1 MASVNRVILVGNLG
15 RDPELR
21 YIQSGQAVANFTL
34 ATNDRWRD
42 KEGNNQERTEWHRIV
57 VWGKSAE
64 NCAQYLQKGRSVYVE
79 GRLQTREWE
88 DKEGNKR
95 QTTEVVAQAVQ
106 FLGGRGGAGGW
117 RRCRCRWCR
126 RRIGRWTQWRFRF
139 VWRGF
144 RWRRIVRAA
153 SERRSV
159 LGAANAGPSRGAPR
173 CAKRIRDIRQLDRSV
188 RFGFRPWS
196 GAAG

>member
-21 YIQSGQAVANFTL
+21 YIPSGQAVANFTL

-64 NCAQYLQKGRSVYVE
+64 NCAQYLQKGRSVYIE

-88 DKEGNKR
+88 DKDGNKR
-95 QTTEVVAQAVQ
+95 QTTETIAQTVQ
-106 FLGGRGGAGGW
+106 FLGGRGGAGG
-117 RRCRCRWCR
+117 
-126 RRIGRWTQWRFRF
+126 
-139 VWRGF
+139 
-144 RWRRIVRAA
+144 
-153 SERRSV
+153 
-159 LGAANAGPSRGAPR
+159 GAGGGAESGGGPAG
-173 CAKRIRDIRQLDRSV
+173 D
-188 RFGFRPWS
+188 S
-196 GAAG
+196 GAGSSGGQSSGPPSSDVPF